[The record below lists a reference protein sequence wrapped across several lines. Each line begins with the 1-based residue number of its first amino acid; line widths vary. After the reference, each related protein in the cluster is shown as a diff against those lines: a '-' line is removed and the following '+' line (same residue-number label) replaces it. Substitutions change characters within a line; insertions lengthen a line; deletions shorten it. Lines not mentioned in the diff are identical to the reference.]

1 MLNHLETRANKIK
14 KLKTGFNSCVLLFL
28 SPKTTLLYHMY
39 YRSVRGEGN
48 YVHTI
53 ILEILAER
61 ETEQEL

>member
-14 KLKTGFNSCVLLFL
+14 KLKTGFNSRVLFYFL
-28 SPKTTLLYHMY
+28 VQKTTLLYHMY

-61 ETEQEL
+61 N